1 MNGHCIKVNKR
12 RLKQLLST
20 PPEFSKPLKHK
31 GMKKL
36 ELQLQK
42 TTVFDDV
49 VLR

>member
-1 MNGHCIKVNKR
+1 MSECRIKVNKR
-12 RLKQLLST
+12 KLKRILSI

-36 ELQLQK
+36 ESQLQK

-49 VLR
+49 VLK